1 MWSQFAS
8 LESYA
13 FSINAVFVACSAL
26 AILMIGI
33 FIKLHERASRAA
45 SIFQWLIFLDFIYYV
60 GLAGNYLA
68 KDVTVALWWQ
78 HVTLL
83 GLLLQPTVVY
93 RFCAALNQSVRPHPY
108 WITANDIICT
118 SFAILHLSTD
128 LFLDEPYSYAW
139 GYFMHWKPL
148 TLVFGVYYSIV
159 CAISILPF
167 LRTIHSPKVSF
178 TQRERA
184 RWLLIA
190 WLISSGAFVDYF
202 PAYGYQVYPAAY
214 IFILLTMISTA
225 MVTLRFRLVD
235 ITPAFA
241 AQCII
246 DTMHDALLVADKD
259 RHVRLINQ
267 AACNLLGLKAEE
279 ILHHP
284 VPEALEQAIPA
295 HVQEAL
301 LHGEEQQDL
310 EIIYKPPSR
319 EQVVNLALSISPM
332 KNQRGLTEV
341 YIALLRNISEQRAAE
356 KRAYQLANYDTL
368 TQLPNRNQLRD
379 RLVKLV
385 EEGARHHFGI
395 AVLLIDLD
403 QFKRINDSF
412 GHSIGDRLLRE
423 AAKRLQQCLWIR
435 DKRHPDRFREIEAT
449 LARLGGDEFV
459 IALHR
464 VQDDLKVAQLARRII
479 QSFSQPIQL
488 QDHEIYISASIGI
501 SRFPQDAKDVESLL
515 RNADT
520 AMYHAKE
527 QGRSTYQYF
536 DEKMNSV
543 LQQRLVIEADL
554 RKGLLRNELVVY
566 YQPQVNIQ
574 TGCIDGL
581 EALIRWRHPERGLV
595 SPAEFIPVAE
605 DSGLI
610 IPIGTFVMQTACK
623 QVQAWHQ
630 AGYHPMRIAVNL
642 SAKQFQ
648 QTGLIDTV
656 KQILAESALA
666 PHYLE
671 LEITE
676 SILMQDAEDVATT
689 LRAIRDLGVL
699 LTIDDFGTGYSSLS
713 YLKRFPITGVK
724 IDHSFIRDVPHDP
737 DDVSLTQ
744 AILAM
749 ARSLKLE
756 VVPEGIENQE
766 QLNFLQ
772 SNHQGLAQGYLFG
785 RPMPAAEVERY
796 LQKATTPEVAPL
808 AELPALN
815 VAERR

>member
-1 MWSQFAS
+1 MWSQLAS

-13 FSINAVFVACSAL
+13 FSINAVFVASSAII
-26 AILMIGI
+26 ILIISI
-33 FIKLHERASRAA
+33 FIRLHERASRAI
-45 SIFQWLIFLDFIYYV
+45 SIFQWIIFLDFIYYV
-60 GLAGNYLA
+60 GLTGNYLA
-68 KDVTVALWWQ
+68 KDVNLALWWQ
-78 HVTLL
+78 HVALL
-83 GLLLQPTVVY
+83 GLLLQPTAVY
-93 RFCAALNQSVRPHPY
+93 RFCAALNQGVRPHPFLM
-108 WITANDIICT
+108 IVNDLICA
-118 SFAILHLSTD
+118 SLVILHLGMN
-128 LFLDEPYSYAW
+128 LFLEEPYTYAW
-139 GYFMHWKPL
+139 GYFMHWNSL

-159 CAISILPF
+159 CIFGMSPF
-167 LRTIHSPKVSF
+167 MATIRNPKASL

-190 WLISSGAFVDYF
+190 WLISSGAFVDVF
-202 PAYGYQVYPAAY
+202 PAYGYQIYPAAY

-241 AQCII
+241 AQRII
-246 DTMHDALLVADKD
+246 DTMHDALLVTDTD

-284 VPEALEQAIPA
+284 VPTVLEQAVPLA
-295 HVQEAL
+295 VQEAL
-301 LHGEEQQDL
+301 QHGGDQQNL
-310 EIIYKPPSR
+310 EIIYKHPAH
-319 EQVVNLALSISPM
+319 EQAINLSLSISPM
-332 KNQRGLTEV
+332 KNKRGSTEAYV
-341 YIALLRNISEQRAAE
+341 ALLRNISEQRAAE
-356 KRAYQLANYDTL
+356 KKAYQLANYDPL

-379 RLVKLV
+379 RLTKLV
-385 EEGARHHFGI
+385 DEGARHNFDMAI
-395 AVLLIDLD
+395 LLIDLD

-423 AAKRLQQCLWIR
+423 AAKRLRQCLWIR
-435 DKRHPDRFREIEAT
+435 DNRHPDRFREMEAT

-464 VQDDLKVAQLARRII
+464 IQDDLEVAQLARRII

-488 QDHEIYISASIGI
+488 QDHEIYIGASVGI

-527 QGRSTYQYF
+527 QGRGTYQYF
-536 DEKMNSV
+536 DEKMNSI

-554 RKGLLRNELVVY
+554 RKALLRNELVVY

-574 TGCIDGL
+574 TGRIDGL

-610 IPIGTFVMQTACK
+610 VPIGTFVMQTACK

-648 QTGLIDTV
+648 QAGLIDTV
-656 KQILAESALA
+656 TEVLAESALA
-666 PHYLE
+666 PQYLE

-676 SILMQDAEDVATT
+676 SILMQDAEDVAST
-689 LRAIRDLGVL
+689 LHAIRDLGVL

-772 SNHQGLAQGYLFG
+772 SNHQGLAQGYLFA
-785 RPMPAAEVERY
+785 RPMPAAEIERY
-796 LQKATTPEVAPL
+796 LQKDIVHEGAPL
-808 AELPALN
+808 AELPALI